1 MFREG
6 PTRGKL
12 SSLSTS
18 RSAYVE
24 ATVVTNGQRYTIRQE
39 VDSVSGKGDALVAR
53 NDVPV
58 INDTKVRSFDA
69 WAGSH
74 LPTPEV
80 FFASQFGAQGAGGLL
95 TMDKGPRK
103 AVVLRA
109 LGIEHLE
116 GLAEQCRENKRNAE
130 AKRNAM
136 LATVADIEQRI
147 DPEDLR
153 DDLDRVTI
161 MIEVETK
168 ELATAEAALETAR
181 AESQLNALARQAYET
196 ATAERNKLKGNL
208 RQAEIELV
216 ELEER
221 LGNNQALLGDAVAIR
236 EAAACAESLQA
247 ELGQARA
254 VCTEVQAAL
263 GRATATETGAKR
275 DALAAQKRATEAEAR
290 VAATESRLG
299 GSAQV
304 EDAERR
310 LPALREAL
318 RESKANL
325 DGLEIAITNARAAH
339 VAGSVER
346 IEVLRTGLDAI
357 TILPSARPLPS
368 LAEVSALAQRALDVD
383 DQSIEAA
390 KLAPLEVAR
399 LEREILSAKRKLEAA
414 QNDVRSWERIA
425 DQRAALDQAAATLEQ
440 DRATALVARR
450 ELVAAE
456 TAASKADTVTRAA
469 DHVVARASEVAE
481 HVARNLA
488 AVQPVAKRLERLA
501 QAEARVAELQC
512 SRAERLARIEA
523 LGKELRDSPDP
534 SPPCEAPALA
544 SFIASVDRFRVS
556 LGDHKAEAMRIHSEL
571 AQAEHRAIRLKAA
584 LAELATV
591 ENDLSDWTRLA
602 HDLGR
607 DGLQAVEIDAAG
619 PVITELSNDLLHQAF
634 GNRFTI
640 SFETTRPSSDG
651 KREIEDFRISVLDT
665 LNGREADAK
674 TFSGGEKVI
683 LSEAIALALT
693 MLACQRSG
701 IERPTIIRDESG
713 AALDGENGQ
722 RYVAMLRRAA
732 KIVGAD
738 KVLFISHDP
747 ATWDLADARIVVADG
762 RISVD

>member
-1 MFREG
+1 
-6 PTRGKL
+6 
-12 SSLSTS
+12 
-18 RSAYVE
+18 
-24 ATVVTNGQRYTIRQE
+24 
-39 VDSVSGKGDALVAR
+39 
-53 NDVPV
+53 
-58 INDTKVRSFDA
+58 
-69 WAGSH
+69 
-74 LPTPEV
+74 
-80 FFASQFGAQGAGGLL
+80 
-95 TMDKGPRK
+95 MDKGPRK